1 MKQNPKVEF
10 VKQLKGVSNMLR
22 YNIINYLI
30 KKYDLKNYLEIGVRD
45 PDECFNKID
54 CYLKH
59 SVDPGHEIKD
69 DRIEY
74 QYTSDTFFKLL
85 ENGELDLQPTNKWD
99 VIFIDGLHISS
110 QVEKDIQNSLN
121 HLSETGFIILH
132 DCNPPELWYARED
145 YSVNG
150 IYSPWNGTVW
160 KSIYK
165 LRATRPD
172 LFVCTIDTDWGIG
185 VVRPGQQQCC
195 DFNNSFYEYRE
206 FEKNR
211 KEHLNLI
218 TIEEFKNKF

>member
-1 MKQNPKVEF
+1 ME
-10 VKQLKGVSNMLR
+10 R
-22 YNIINYLI
+22 YDIINDLI
-30 KKYDLKNYLEIGVRD
+30 RKNNFKKYLEIGVRD
-45 PDECFNKID
+45 PDECFNKIN
-54 CYLKH
+54 CYVKH

-85 ENGELDLQPTNKWD
+85 ESGHLNLSTTYKWD
-99 VIFIDGLHISS
+99 VIFIDGLHVST
-110 QVEKDIQNSLN
+110 QVEKDIMNSLN
-121 HLSETGFIILH
+121 HLNYDGFIVLH

-145 YSVNG
+145 FCVNG
-150 IYSPWNGTVW
+150 VYSPWNGTVW

-172 LFVCTIDTDWGIG
+172 LFVCTVDTDWGVGI
-185 VVRPGQQQCC
+185 VKRGQQECC

-218 TIEEFKNKF
+218 TVSEFITKF